1 MTSSRRVVGSRLS
14 VVRESSPRRNIA
26 DNRQL
31 TTSEGDNMRK
41 FIITLILTIAVAVPA
56 SAQRLNLDFPG
67 LADKAE
73 EVGDVTLDANML
85 RLAAKFLSGRDSD
98 ERAIRD
104 MINGLEGIYVRSYE
118 FAKAGEYDRGLIDRV
133 KSQLGPTWK
142 PLVTVRSK
150 TKENVNIMADMRGD
164 NVVGLVIIAAEPREF
179 TIVNIQGPID
189 IDRLADLSGQFGIPE
204 ITKREIE
211 ERRKDRD

>member
-1 MTSSRRVVGSRLS
+1 
-14 VVRESSPRRNIA
+14 
-26 DNRQL
+26 
-31 TTSEGDNMRK
+31 MRK
-41 FIITLILTIAVAVPA
+41 FIITLALTLTVAVPV
-56 SAQRLNLDFPG
+56 SAQRINLDFPG

-73 EVGDVTLDANML
+73 EVVDVTLDANML
-85 RLAAKFLSGRDSD
+85 RLAAKFLSGHNSD

-118 FAKAGEYDRGLIDRV
+118 FAKAGEYDPSLIDRV
-133 KSQLGPTWK
+133 KSQLGASWK

-164 NVVGLVIIAAEPREF
+164 KVVGLVIIAAEPREF
-179 TIVNIQGPID
+179 TIVNIQGTID

-204 ITKREIE
+204 ITAKA
-211 ERRKDRD
+211 RKDRD

>member
-1 MTSSRRVVGSRLS
+1 MH
-14 VVRESSPRRNIA
+14 
-26 DNRQL
+26 
-31 TTSEGDNMRK
+31 K

-73 EVGDVTLDANML
+73 EVIDVTLDANML
-85 RLAAKFLSGRDSD
+85 RLAAKFLSGHDSD

-118 FAKAGEYDRGLIDRV
+118 FAKKGEYDPALIDRV

-164 NVVGLVIIAAEPREF
+164 RVIGLVIISAEPREF

-204 ITKREIE
+204 ITATP
-211 ERRKDRD
+211 RRKDRD